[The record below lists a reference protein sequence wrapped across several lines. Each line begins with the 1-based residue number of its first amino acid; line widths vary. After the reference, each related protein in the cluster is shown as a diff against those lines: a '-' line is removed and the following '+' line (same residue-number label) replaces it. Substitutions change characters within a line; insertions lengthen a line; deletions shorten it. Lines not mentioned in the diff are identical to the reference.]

1 MNRSSRRHLRH
12 LAFLGALGLVVG
24 AAIEARPPDGGHPV
38 RVLSA
43 GEQPDDRRLGPIRDL
58 DTHCP
63 FTPPTSLQAWQDRT
77 VALRRQLR
85 VALGLWPW
93 PTRTP
98 LNAQVTGTIER
109 DDYIVEKVVLES
121 LPGHFVTGNVYR
133 PKSGGRHAA
142 VLTAHGHWP
151 GGRFEDQAGEEAAT
165 SLSTGAEP
173 FESAARFPMQA
184 RAVQLARLGAVTF
197 LFDMVGYADSVQI
210 PRAVAH
216 EFAKGR
222 PAESRSDSWLFY
234 SPQAELHLQ
243 SIMGLQAW
251 NALRALDY
259 LAARDDVDPKRIGV
273 TGESGG
279 GTQTF
284 ILGALDDR
292 PAAIF
297 PAVMVGTAMQGGC
310 TCENASYLRIGTG
323 NVEIAAIGA
332 PRPLG
337 MTAADD
343 WTKDMESDGYPS
355 LQRLYDL
362 FDRREDVA
370 LHPFLRFPHNYNAV
384 SRATMNEWFN
394 RHLKLGWSPVPAERP
409 FQPLTKDEAT
419 VWNASRPA
427 PEPSENAER
436 TVTAWMTAEAAKTL
450 APLLPPAHASN
461 KELRDVVGNAW
472 FTLLGD
478 PLEGSDRVTFE
489 RRADTSAAWGSTTTA
504 ILRRS
509 QTGAALPAVLLVPK
523 NEPKKETPRILV
535 WIADEG
541 TAALFDASGAP
552 IPAVSRMLEAGASV
566 LGVDLFEQGEF
577 RTDGTPFS
585 HVRLASPREHAG
597 YTFGYNHPLPAERVQ
612 DVLTAVRAARARVG
626 PDGLVLLI
634 GRGAAAGLAAGA
646 RTLARS
652 EVDRAVFDVAGFR
665 FASATRIDD
674 PTFLPGAVKYGDVP
688 ALVALAAP
696 LPTWVIDTEGP
707 YRTDDESRGLRVTLS
722 AVSPPPVEQ
731 VDWLL
736 REK

>member
-1 MNRSSRRHLRH
+1 
-12 LAFLGALGLVVG
+12 
-24 AAIEARPPDGGHPV
+24 
-38 RVLSA
+38 
-43 GEQPDDRRLGPIRDL
+43 
-58 DTHCP
+58 
-63 FTPPTSLQAWQDRT
+63 
-77 VALRRQLR
+77 
-85 VALGLWPW
+85 
-93 PTRTP
+93 
-98 LNAQVTGTIER
+98 
-109 DDYIVEKVVLES
+109 
-121 LPGHFVTGNVYR
+121 
-133 PKSGGRHAA
+133 
-142 VLTAHGHWP
+142 
-151 GGRFEDQAGEEAAT
+151 
-165 SLSTGAEP
+165 
-173 FESAARFPMQA
+173 
-184 RAVQLARLGAVTF
+184 
-197 LFDMVGYADSVQI
+197 
-210 PRAVAH
+210 
-216 EFAKGR
+216 
-222 PAESRSDSWLFY
+222 
-234 SPQAELHLQ
+234 
-243 SIMGLQAW
+243 
-251 NALRALDY
+251 
-259 LAARDDVDPKRIGV
+259 
-273 TGESGG
+273 
-279 GTQTF
+279 
-284 ILGALDDR
+284 
-292 PAAIF
+292 
-297 PAVMVGTAMQGGC
+297 MVGTAMQGGC

-384 SRATMNEWFN
+384 SRATMYEWFN
-394 RHLKLGWSPVPAERP
+394 RHLKLGWSPSQAERP

-419 VWNASRPA
+419 VWTASRPA
-427 PEPSENAER
+427 PEPSEHAER
-436 TVTAWMTAEAAKTL
+436 VVTAWMTAEASKAL

-489 RRADTSAAWGSTTTA
+489 RRAETSAAWGSTTTA

-597 YTFGYNHPLPAERVQ
+597 YTFGYNRPLPAERVQ

-634 GRGAAAGLAAGA
+634 GRGAASGLAAGA

-688 ALVALAAP
+688 ALVTLAAP
-696 LPTWVIDTEGP
+696 LPTWVIDTAGTVSH
-707 YRTDDESRGLRVTLS
+707 RRRVARASRHALGRVTASGRTGGLAPS
-722 AVSPPPVEQ
+722 REVASSPPINRCES
-731 VDWLL
+731 VDSNSRFSTPNLKRSEVAGSPWRLGGGSWEL
-736 REK
+736 TMTNAGKPWC

>member
-1 MNRSSRRHLRH
+1 MRHRSVRLSTLVM
-12 LAFLGALGLVVG
+12 LGALGLVGV
-24 AAIEARPPDGGHPV
+24 ATQARPLDGDRPV
-38 RVLSA
+38 RVLAA
-43 GEQPDDRRLGPIRDL
+43 GERPDDRRLGPLRDL
-58 DTHCP
+58 DSHCP
-63 FTPPTSLQAWQDRT
+63 FTPPASLQAWQDRAST
-77 VALRRQLR
+77 LQRQLR

-98 LNAQVTGTIER
+98 LNAQITGTVER
-109 DDYIVEKVVLES
+109 DDYIVDKLVLES

-133 PKSGGRHAA
+133 PRSGGRHAA

-151 GGRFEDQAGEEAAT
+151 GGRFEDQAGDEAAK

-184 RAVQLARLGAVTF
+184 RAVQLARLGAVTL

-210 PRAVAH
+210 SRAVAH
-216 EFAKGR
+216 EFAKPR
-222 PAESRSDSWLFY
+222 PQESGTGSWLFY

-297 PAVMVGTAMQGGC
+297 PAVMVGTHMQGGC
-310 TCENASYLRIGTG
+310 TCENASYLRIGTN

-343 WTKDMESDGYPS
+343 WTKDMESDGFPS

-362 FDRREDVA
+362 FDRRDDVA
-370 LHPFLRFPHNYNAV
+370 LHPYLQFPHNYNAV
-384 SRATMNEWFN
+384 SRAAMYEWFN

-419 VWNASRPA
+419 VWTAARPA
-427 PEPSENAER
+427 PESSDEAER
-436 TVTAWMTAEAAKTL
+436 TVTAWMTSEASKAL
-450 APLLPPAHASN
+450 SPLLPPAHAST
-461 KELRDVVGNAW
+461 KEFRAVIGSAW

-478 PLEGSDRVTFE
+478 PLEGSDEVTFE
-489 RRADTSAAWGSTTTA
+489 TRAEKAAAWGSMTTA
-504 ILRRS
+504 ILRRAKN
-509 QTGAALPAVLLVPK
+509 GAALPSVLLTPK
-523 NEPKKETPRILV
+523 KEQKKETPRILV

-541 TAALFDASGAP
+541 TAALFDASGSP
-552 IPAVSRMLEAGASV
+552 IPAVARALQAGVRV

-577 RTDGTPFS
+577 VADGTPFA
-585 HVRLASPREHAG
+585 HVRLASPRAHAG
-597 YTFGYNHPLPAERVQ
+597 YTFGYNQPLPAERVQ
-612 DVLTAVRAARARVG
+612 DVLTAVRAARGRVG

-634 GRGAAAGLAAGA
+634 GRGPSSGLAAGA
-646 RTLARS
+646 RMLARS
-652 EVDRAVFDVAGFR
+652 EIDRAVFDVAGFR
-665 FASATRIDD
+665 FASAARIDD

-688 ALVALAAP
+688 ALVALGAP
-696 LPTWVIDTEGP
+696 LPTWVIDTTGP
-707 YRTDDESRGLRVTLS
+707 YREADESGGLRVTL
-722 AVSPPPVEQ
+722 APVSPAPVEQ

-736 REK
+736 HEK

>member
-1 MNRSSRRHLRH
+1 MSRPTTSFRWRFMS
-12 LAFLGALGLVVG
+12 LAVLGGLSL
-24 AAIEARPPDGGHPV
+24 AASGLAHGWRLENQRAV
-38 RVLSA
+38 RVLA
-43 GEQPDDRRLGPIRDL
+43 VGERPDDRRLGPLRDL

-63 FTPPTSLQAWQDRT
+63 FSPPSSLQQWQDRA

-98 LNAQVTGTIER
+98 LNAQITGTIER
-109 DDYIVEKVVLES
+109 DDYIVEKVILES

-133 PKSGGRHAA
+133 PKTEGRHAA
-142 VLTAHGHWP
+142 VLTPHGHWP
-151 GGRFEDQAGEEAAT
+151 NGRFEDQAGEEAAK

-197 LFDMVGYADSVQI
+197 LIDMVGYADSVQI
-210 PRAVAH
+210 PRSVAH
-216 EFAKGR
+216 EFAKAR

-243 SIMGLQAW
+243 SIMGLQTW
-251 NALRALDY
+251 NSIRALDY

-273 TGESGG
+273 TGDSGG

-284 ILGALDDR
+284 ILGAIDDR

-297 PAVMVGTAMQGGC
+297 PAVMVATAMQGGC

-343 WTKDMESDGYPS
+343 WTKDMESDGFPS
-355 LQRLYDL
+355 LQTLYDL
-362 FDRREDVA
+362 FDRRQDVA
-370 LHPFLRFPHNYNAV
+370 LHAYLQFPHNYNAV
-384 SRATMNEWFN
+384 SRAAMNEWFN

-409 FQPLTKDEAT
+409 FQPLTKDEST
-419 VWNASRPA
+419 VWTASRPA
-427 PEPSENAER
+427 PEPSEDAER
-436 TVTAWMTAEAAKTL
+436 AVTTWMTSEASKAL
-450 APLLPPAHASN
+450 APLLPPAHTSH
-461 KELRDVVGNAW
+461 KELRDVVGSAW
-472 FTLLGD
+472 LTLLGD

-489 RRADTSAAWGSTTTA
+489 SRADTTAAWGTTTTA

-509 QTGAALPAVLLVPK
+509 RTGAALPAVLLSPRK
-523 NEPKKETPRILV
+523 ATPHILV
-535 WIADEG
+535 WVADEG
-541 TAALFDASGAP
+541 TAALFDTSGAP
-552 IPAVSRMLEAGASV
+552 TASVSRVLAAGVSV
-566 LGVDLFEQGEF
+566 LGVDLLEQGEF
-577 RTDGTPFS
+577 QTDATPFS
-585 HVRLASPREHAG
+585 HARLASPRAHAG

-612 DVLTAVRAARARVG
+612 DILTAVRAARARVG
-626 PDGLVLLI
+626 PDGLVCLI
-634 GRGAAAGLAAGA
+634 GRGATSGLAAGA
-646 RTLARS
+646 RMLARS
-652 EVDRAVFDVAGFR
+652 EIDRAVFDVAGFR
-665 FASATRIDD
+665 FAEATRIDD
-674 PTFLPGAVKYGDVP
+674 PNFLPGAAKYGDVP

-696 LPTWVIDTEGP
+696 LPTWVIDTKGP
-707 YRTDDESRGLRVTLS
+707 YPTDDESLGLRVTLS
-722 AVSPPPVEQ
+722 GAPPPLVEE

-736 REK
+736 RQK